1 MFIGNLGG
9 EELGFIELAFC
20 ALMKTEEKNNIAR

>member
-9 EELGFIELAFC
+9 EELGLIELVFC